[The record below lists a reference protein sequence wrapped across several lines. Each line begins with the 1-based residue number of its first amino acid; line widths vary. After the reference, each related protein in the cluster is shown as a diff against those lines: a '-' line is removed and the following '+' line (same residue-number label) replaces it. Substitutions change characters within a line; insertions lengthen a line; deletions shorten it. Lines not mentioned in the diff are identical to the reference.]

1 MKTFNQHDQQVP
13 LKTLINALINV
24 KLNEA
29 VTKESFIINEVQAG
43 LPLNADQFTVIN
55 ILDHLLK
62 NVLRVT
68 GKSCIRVT
76 TKEYS
81 HVMLIH
87 IYDNHESEKEVKEI
101 VSDNIRTEASK
112 IGGYVGITRKEKNQT
127 VIAFSFPNIAAAA

>member
-76 TKEYS
+76 AKEYS

-112 IGGYVGITRKEKNQT
+112 IGGYVGVTRKEKNQT

>member
-76 TKEYS
+76 AKEYS

-101 VSDNIRTEASK
+101 VSDNIRTAASK

>member
-76 TKEYS
+76 AKEYS